1 MTQTFKFIL
10 SVNQT
15 LASLMIFLLKD
26 YKFGKQTLIHKV
38 VNYYRAVT
46 YMCAHFTKQEDETS
60 SEAMKQA
67 AK

>member
-1 MTQTFKFIL
+1 
-10 SVNQT
+10 
-15 LASLMIFLLKD
+15 MIFFTEGLQVWKANID
-26 YKFGKQTLIHKV
+26 TQRV